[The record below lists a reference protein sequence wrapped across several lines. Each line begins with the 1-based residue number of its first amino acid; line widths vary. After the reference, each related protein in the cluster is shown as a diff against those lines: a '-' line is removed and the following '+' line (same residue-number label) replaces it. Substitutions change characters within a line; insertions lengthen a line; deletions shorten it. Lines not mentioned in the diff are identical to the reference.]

1 MPKVRLLPDR
11 VANQI
16 AAGEVVERPAAVVKE
31 LVENALDAG
40 ATRIEVEFSHGGRAL
55 MRVEDNGSGMD
66 REDAELSLRRHATSK
81 IAEAADLDRLATL
94 GFRGEALPSIA
105 SVSRFLLQTS
115 AADGVGTEILVNG
128 GRLVHVRDHGRPRGT
143 RIEVTQLFNSVPARR
158 KFLKTDATESAH
170 IVAAVRLHALA
181 APHCAFTL
189 IEDGRTI
196 FRSPTCPALADRVAE
211 IFGRQLAETLLPIDV
226 TEGGLRLHGLVAKP
240 GSGGRATRHE
250 TITFVNRR
258 PVDSRTLIYALTES
272 YHEVLPKGRYPA
284 AFVFLDLAPAAVD
297 VNVHPTK
304 REVRFR
310 SEAQVRSFVI
320 RNVLAL
326 LRAQAPAVA
335 PMEEVTL
342 PASGPAPAPTPNS
355 TPTPAPAQTAT
366 PNPPPPDSRPVS
378 AASARSTVRPATPG
392 AVTFG
397 AWPGPARHTPAS
409 PAPPSAPTRGPSA
422 PAPTPTAP
430 APAFGAPPGPSATT
444 HAPVPPRSAGGWRFI
459 GLAHSVYALFETP
472 AGLLLLDRRAA
483 QERIVFEQLAAEF
496 AAGAV
501 ATQRL
506 LLPVV
511 LELDPVGSAL
521 LRDRIQFLMTH
532 GFELAEFGR
541 HTFRLEGIPAVLEPT
556 DAESCLRDLL
566 DAFRDGRSPERNP
579 EVAREQLA
587 RLAAARSVRLP
598 AQVDAADM
606 RALVARLFA
615 CRAPHTSP
623 GGRPTQVE
631 LSQGELGRRFGRG

>member
-1 MPKVRLLPDR
+1 MAKVRILPAR

-55 MRVEDNGSGMD
+55 MRIEDNGSGMP
-66 REDAELSLRRHATSK
+66 REDALLAIERHATSK
-81 IAEAADLDRLATL
+81 IAEAGDLDRLGSF

-105 SVSRFLLQTS
+105 SVSRFLMQT
-115 AADGVGTEILVNG
+115 AVEGGEGTEILVNG
-128 GRLVHVRDHGRPRGT
+128 GRMLHVRDCGRPRGT

-158 KFLKTDATESAH
+158 KFLKTDATEAAH
-170 IVAAVRLHALA
+170 VVAAVRLHALA
-181 APHCAFTL
+181 APHCSFTL
-189 IEDGRTI
+189 IEDGRVI
-196 FRSPTCPALADRVAE
+196 FRSPTCPALIDRVAE
-211 IFGRQLAETLLPIDV
+211 IFGRQLAETLMEIDV
-226 TEGGLRLHGLVAKP
+226 KEASLRLHGLIAKP
-240 GSGGRATRHE
+240 GSGGRSTRHE

-258 PVDSRTLIYALTES
+258 PVDSRTLAYGLIES

-284 AFVFLDLAPAAVD
+284 AFVFLDIDPAAVD
-297 VNVHPTK
+297 VNVHPAK

-320 RNVLAL
+320 RGVLAA
-326 LRAQAPAVA
+326 LREAMPSSITPTLPVEAEPVAVA
-335 PMEEVTL
+335 PNPGV
-342 PASGPAPAPTPNS
+342 PVAPIPTS
-355 TPTPAPAQTAT
+355 AAT
-366 PNPPPPDSRPVS
+366 PRVVAPVAISRPL
-378 AASARSTVRPATPG
+378 AA
-392 AVTFG
+392 
-397 AWPGPARHTPAS
+397 
-409 PAPPSAPTRGPSA
+409 SA
-422 PAPTPTAP
+422 PAPSPRSTGTLTPRPSAPVAVSSVPASVPAAPRP
-430 APAFGAPPGPSATT
+430 APS
-444 HAPVPPRSAGGWRFI
+444 VDSWRYI
-459 GLAHSVYALFETP
+459 GLAHNLYALFETP

-483 QERIVFEQLAAEF
+483 QERIVFEELSEQFMRGE
-496 AAGAV
+496 V
-501 ATQRL
+501 TVQRL

-521 LRDRIQFLMTH
+521 LRDRLPFLAKH
-532 GFELAEFGR
+532 GFEVAEFGR
-541 HTFRLEGIPAVLEPT
+541 HVFRLEGVPALLDPG

-566 DAFRDGRSPERNP
+566 DAFRDGRDPARNP

-587 RLAAARSVRLP
+587 RVAAARSVRLP
-598 AQVDAADM
+598 PRPEPAEV

-631 LSQGELGRRFGRG
+631 FGQGELARRFGRG